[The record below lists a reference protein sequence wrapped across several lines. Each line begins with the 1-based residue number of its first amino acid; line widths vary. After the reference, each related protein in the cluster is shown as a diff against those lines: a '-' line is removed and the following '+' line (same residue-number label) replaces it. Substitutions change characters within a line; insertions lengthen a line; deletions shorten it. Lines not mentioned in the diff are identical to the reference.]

1 MQADPLNNDITCLHR
16 DVISSGKLE
25 AEQDHDIMKRDN
37 LFFKN
42 LEALEF
48 TLDVATFAE
57 DGVKGTWIVGQDDLL
72 MSKSKARNFFKL
84 TEN

>member
-1 MQADPLNNDITCLHR
+1 MQADPINNDITCLHR

-25 AEQDHDIMKRDN
+25 REEDNEIIKRDN
-37 LFFKN
+37 LFLKN
-42 LEALEF
+42 LEALET

-57 DGVKGTWIVGQDDLL
+57 DGVEGTWIVGQDDLL